1 MLAKRRQTRQKD
13 PHLYKKT
20 YRREWSKTQNWETPM
35 RMQRIAIAIGVVL
48 AGCTVS
54 QSRVKPME
62 IATPPPKTSLNE
74 APAATRIDEP
84 GSYTYE
90 LLTPEQTKL
99 AQVFDDTRRTYLTF
113 DVPVP
118 VGLMIFDEGGR
129 AVTFTVGER
138 TVIVAGV
145 RAGLLVR
152 TPTKS
157 SYAQAPKQAALARVQ
172 ATERGAEGTLWLPAE
187 LAAARAEILRAQE
200 RLSGLSAELDKA
212 SRGEPSTSMA
222 QVRSQIEEIQTA
234 INGVTATL
242 VRAHFSSGSALLALS
257 DEAKAAILAA
267 AARADE
273 IQIRGGTDN
282 SGPVLV
288 NNLLAK
294 ERAASM
300 RRLLIEGGIGSDK
313 LHTSSSQ
320 AEYIATNST
329 AAGRA
334 QNRRVDVV
342 FANRA
347 DKTAPIVMNAAN
359 PASGVRSL
367 TAE

>member
-1 MLAKRRQTRQKD
+1 
-13 PHLYKKT
+13 
-20 YRREWSKTQNWETPM
+20 M
-35 RMQRIAIAIGVVL
+35 RMQRIAVAIGIVL

-62 IATPPPKTSLNE
+62 TAIHPQKASLTE
-74 APAATRIDEP
+74 APAATSLDEP

-99 AQVFDDTRRTYLTF
+99 AQVFDDTRRTFLTF
-113 DVPVP
+113 DIPVP
-118 VGLMIFDEGGR
+118 LGLMIFDESGR
-129 AVTFTVGER
+129 PVTFTVGER

-157 SYAQAPKQAALARVQ
+157 SYAQAPKRAALARVQ
-172 ATERGAEGTLWLPAE
+172 ATEQGGEGTPWLPAE
-187 LAAARAEILRAQE
+187 LAAARAEILRAQA

-222 QVRSQIEEIQTA
+222 QLRSEIEEIQTA
-234 INGVTATL
+234 INGVSATL
-242 VRAHFSSGSALLALS
+242 IRAHFASGSALLALS

-282 SGPVLV
+282 SGPAAV
-288 NNLLAK
+288 NEHLAK
-294 ERAASM
+294 ERAESM
-300 RRLLIEGGIGSDK
+300 RRLLIEDGIGSDK
-313 LHTSSSQ
+313 LQTSSSHG
-320 AEYIATNST
+320 EYIATNST
-329 AAGRA
+329 AEGRA
-334 QNRRVDVV
+334 QNRRVEVV
-342 FANRA
+342 FAHQA
-347 DKTAPIVMNAAN
+347 GDATPVAMNAASPKPGEMELN
-359 PASGVRSL
+359 
-367 TAE
+367 AEH

>member
-1 MLAKRRQTRQKD
+1 
-13 PHLYKKT
+13 
-20 YRREWSKTQNWETPM
+20 M
-35 RMQRIAIAIGVVL
+35 RMQRIAIAIGIVL

-54 QSRVKPME
+54 QSRVKPMDTA
-62 IATPPPKTSLNE
+62 IPPQKASLAE
-74 APAATRIDEP
+74 VPAATSLDEP
-84 GSYTYE
+84 GCYSYE

-113 DVPVP
+113 DIPVP
-118 VGLMIFDEGGR
+118 LGLMIFDESGR
-129 AVTFTVGER
+129 AVTFTMGER

-157 SYAQAPKQAALARVQ
+157 SYAQAPKRAALVRVRANEQ
-172 ATERGAEGTLWLPAE
+172 GGEDTPWLPAE

-200 RLSGLSAELDKA
+200 RLSGLSAQLDKA

-222 QVRSQIEEIQTA
+222 QLRSEIEEIQTA
-234 INGVTATL
+234 INGVSATL
-242 VRAHFSSGSALLALS
+242 VRAHFASGSALLALS

-282 SGPVLV
+282 SGPVAV
-288 NNLLAK
+288 NVHLAK
-294 ERAASM
+294 ERAESM
-300 RRLLIEGGIGSDK
+300 LRLLIDGGIGSDK
-313 LHTSSSQ
+313 LQTSSSPG
-320 AEYIATNST
+320 EYIATNTT

-334 QNRRVDVV
+334 QNRRVDLV
-342 FANRA
+342 FANHA
-347 DKTAPIVMNAAN
+347 GDTTPAAMNAAS
-359 PASGVRSL
+359 PKPGEQELR
-367 TAE
+367 AEH

>member
-1 MLAKRRQTRQKD
+1 MHQ
-13 PHLYKKT
+13 
-20 YRREWSKTQNWETPM
+20 
-35 RMQRIAIAIGVVL
+35 IAIAIGMVL

-54 QSRVKPME
+54 QPRIKPSN
-62 IATPPPKTSLNE
+62 AAAVSHE
-74 APAATRIDEP
+74 AVLIETPAAVSLDEP

-99 AQVFDDTRRTYLTF
+99 IQVFDDTRRTYLTF
-113 DVPVP
+113 SDQVPL
-118 VGLMIFDEGGR
+118 GLLIFDESGR

-138 TVIVAGV
+138 TAIVAGV

-157 SYAQAPKQAALARVQ
+157 SYAQAPKRAALARESV
-172 ATERGAEGTLWLPAE
+172 ERGGEEGAPWLPAE

-212 SRGEPSTSMA
+212 SRGEPSTSLK
-222 QVRSQIEEIQTA
+222 QLRSEIEEIQTA

-242 VRAHFSSGSALLALS
+242 LRAHFASGSALLALS
-257 DEAKAAILAA
+257 TEAKSALLTA

-273 IQIRGGTDN
+273 IRIRGGTDN
-282 SGPVLV
+282 TGSAAV
-288 NNLLAK
+288 NERLAR
-294 ERAASM
+294 ERADSM
-300 RRLLIEGGIGSDK
+300 RRLLIDGGIAAEK

-320 AEYIATNST
+320 GEYIATNST
-329 AAGRA
+329 VAGRA

-342 FANRA
+342 FANHA
-347 DKTAPIVMNAAN
+347 DDRTPVAQNEPS
-359 PASGVRSL
+359 PEQQ
-367 TAE
+367 AEP

>member
-1 MLAKRRQTRQKD
+1 
-13 PHLYKKT
+13 
-20 YRREWSKTQNWETPM
+20 M
-35 RMQRIAIAIGVVL
+35 RMQQIAIAIGMIL

-54 QSRVKPME
+54 QPRLKPSDTAAVSHE
-62 IATPPPKTSLNE
+62 PVPIETS
-74 APAATRIDEP
+74 AAVSLDEP

-99 AQVFDDTRRTYLTF
+99 VQVFDDTRRTYLTF
-113 DVPVP
+113 SDQVPL
-118 VGLMIFDEGGR
+118 GLLIFDESGR

-138 TVIVAGV
+138 TAIVDGV

-157 SYAQAPKQAALARVQ
+157 SYAQTPKRAALARVQ
-172 ATERGAEGTLWLPAE
+172 SVERGEEEGAPWLPAE
-187 LAAARAEILRAQE
+187 LAAARAEILRAQQ

-222 QVRSQIEEIQTA
+222 QLRSEIEEIQTA

-242 VRAHFSSGSALLALS
+242 VRAHFASGSVLLALS

-288 NNLLAK
+288 NDLLARD
-294 ERAASM
+294 RAMSM
-300 RRLLIEGGIGSDK
+300 RRLLIEGGIAADK
-313 LHTSSSQ
+313 LQ
-320 AEYIATNST
+320 
-329 AAGRA
+329 
-334 QNRRVDVV
+334 
-342 FANRA
+342 
-347 DKTAPIVMNAAN
+347 MNA
-359 PASGVRSL
+359 SQG
-367 TAE
+367 

>member
-1 MLAKRRQTRQKD
+1 
-13 PHLYKKT
+13 
-20 YRREWSKTQNWETPM
+20 M
-35 RMQRIAIAIGVVL
+35 RMQRIAIAIGMVL

-54 QSRVKPME
+54 QSRVKPTE
-62 IATPPPKTSLNE
+62 AAIPPQKTSSTQG
-74 APAATRIDEP
+74 PAATSVDEP

-90 LLTPEQTKL
+90 LLTPERTQL

-118 VGLMIFDEGGR
+118 VGLMIFDESGH
-129 AVTFTVGER
+129 AMSFTVGER

-157 SYAQAPKQAALARVQ
+157 SYAQAPKRAALARVQ
-172 ATERGAEGTLWLPAE
+172 TTERAGEGMPWLPAE

-222 QVRSQIEEIQTA
+222 QLRSEIEEIQTA

-242 VRAHFSSGSALLALS
+242 VRAHFASGSALLALS

-288 NNLLAK
+288 NDLLAK
-294 ERAASM
+294 ERAESM

-313 LHTSSSQ
+313 LHTGSSQ
-320 AEYIATNST
+320 GEYIATNST

-342 FANRA
+342 FANHPGDA
-347 DKTAPIVMNAAN
+347 TPVAMNAASPKPGEQELN
-359 PASGVRSL
+359 
-367 TAE
+367 AER